1 MLNLKFSKKDFTATN
16 VIILITVL
24 FYIVQI
30 NVPKGNLLFGLNL
43 YFLIGEFYWQP
54 LTSIFSHGGIA
65 HLGMNMFV
73 LWQFGNY
80 IERARGAKKFVLL
93 YFITGILT
101 SLFSFLYIF
110 YADMGVNLVGASGA
124 ICAILGYVAYFDK
137 RQRAT
142 IVTWILLI
150 SVLPILIGLPIAW
163 YAHFI
168 GLIVGFIYAIIEHF
182 IFLQKMKR
190 A

>member
-1 MLNLKFSKKDFTATN
+1 
-16 VIILITVL
+16 
-24 FYIVQI
+24 
-30 NVPKGNLLFGLNL
+30 
-43 YFLIGEFYWQP
+43 
-54 LTSIFSHGGIA
+54 
-65 HLGMNMFV
+65 MFV